1 MPGTP
6 SARHIPRVPGKQRL
20 VLQLGLWS
28 PRKGAQ
34 EGNAQVSVHT
44 PGNRS
49 WAPVRS
55 ASLRGGSWQGPKG
68 AQPGALR
75 GRGQDAR
82 FADEDTEAW
91 ELSNLLLSRGG
102 IGTRSG
108 CEDHR
113 AALGGPEVLS
123 ALSGA
128 PSVLRA
134 AQLVPSAG
142 GWSLGAHNPL
152 PRDTPSP
159 PCVSAL
165 PSLGHLPASLTGLR
179 APRGQGL
186 HLLLSGS
193 LRKLGT

>member
-6 SARHIPRVPGKQRL
+6 SARHIPRDPGKQRL

-75 GRGQDAR
+75 GRGQDAH
-82 FADEDTEAW
+82 FADEDTDAW

-142 GWSLGAHNPL
+142 GGGGGPWEPMTLCQGTRPL
-152 PRDTPSP
+152 LPVSP
-159 PCVSAL
+159 PCLPSVTCQR
-165 PSLGHLPASLTGLR
+165 PSLG
-179 APRGQGL
+179 
-186 HLLLSGS
+186 
-193 LRKLGT
+193 